1 MWSHVGNSKCKERSA
16 PMKGKST
23 VSESGRAV
31 PSDELS
37 AIGQNTQVIEWK
49 PHGGT
54 SSTVVSNMNAQT
66 GTTKL

>member
-1 MWSHVGNSKCKERSA
+1 
-16 PMKGKST
+16 MKGKST

-37 AIGQNTQVIEWK
+37 AIGQNTQVIEWN